1 MAYTG
6 GPKRLDL
13 VGQRFGMPLV
23 KLKIKSDNKATR
35 FLCLCDCGKTKIIV
49 GSELKRG
56 NNKSCGCNRTPRTTY
71 EYRDHPLYDVWKGMK
86 ARCKSE
92 KHISR
97 KNYLDK
103 GVKVCDLWKND
114 FLTFYNWSIQN
125 GWQEGLQLDK
135 DIKAKQLGVPA
146 DSYSPDRCCFVSASV
161 NNQNRS
167 NTQLNLASVNEIR
180 ISTDNNSSL
189 ALKYKVSISHII
201 KIKQNKKWKV

>member
-1 MAYTG
+1 MAHTG

-13 VGQRFGMPLV
+13 VGQRFGMLLV

-35 FLCLCDCGKTKIIV
+35 FLCLCDCGKTKVIV

-103 GVKVCDLWKND
+103 GVKVCDLWEND
-114 FLTFYNWSIQN
+114 FISFYDWAIEN
-125 GWQEGLQLDK
+125 GWQDGLQLDK
-135 DIKAKQLGVPA
+135 DIKSRQLGVDA
-146 DSYSPDRCCFVSASV
+146 LYSPETCMWVTPAKNS
-161 NNQNRS
+161 QNR
-167 NTQLNLASVNEIR
+167 TGVKLNEEAVKEIR
-180 ISTDNNSSL
+180 NSPLRRVELSRKYNLNVSTID
-189 ALKYKVSISHII
+189 
-201 KIKQNKKWKV
+201 KIKQNKIWKV